1 VPVIESNDQHYIEPV
16 LICIPDMTGFTRFMS
31 ETDIDF
37 SRKVIPPL
45 LQTIINSNVLGLKLS
60 EIEGDAVLFYRT
72 GPLPSLNELVEQ
84 CKMFY
89 VEFGHRLNRLR
100 LEHADD
106 FHKNVSTGRL
116 GLKIIVHYGEVSLSP
131 IGDRI
136 KLIGEDVII
145 AHRLLKNSISDHEYL
160 LLTEKY
166 LGNYNDKEAEELL
179 HWAELSKGS
188 DEYDHLGKVNY
199 RYISLESLFTSA
211 SGSGQS

>member
-1 VPVIESNDQHYIEPV
+1 METNRDIVPA

-45 LQTIINSNVLGLKLS
+45 LQTIVNSNVLDLKLS

-72 GPLPSLNELVEQ
+72 GPLPTLQELVEQ

-89 VEFGHRLNRLR
+89 VDFGHRLTL
-100 LEHADD
+100 LKQQHADD
-106 FHKNVSTGRL
+106 YKKHVSSSRL

-131 IGDRI
+131 IGDRV
-136 KLIGEDVII
+136 KLFGEDVIT
-145 AHRLLKNSISDHEYL
+145 AHRLLKNSVPDQEYL

-166 LGNYNDKEAEELL
+166 LSNYTDKELDELF
-179 HWAELSKGS
+179 HWGRLEAHK
-188 DEYDHLGKVNY
+188 DEYEHLGSVNY
-199 RYISLESLFTSA
+199 RYISLESLFTTA
-211 SGSGQS
+211 V

>member
-1 VPVIESNDQHYIEPV
+1 MKNAPDIVPA

-45 LQTIINSNVLGLKLS
+45 LQTIVNSNVLGLKLS

-72 GPLPSLNELVEQ
+72 GKLPTLKELVEQ

-89 VEFGHRLNRLR
+89 IDFGYRLTKIKRQ
-100 LEHADD
+100 HADD
-106 FHKNVSTGRL
+106 YKKHVSSSRL

-136 KLIGEDVII
+136 KLFGEDVIT
-145 AHRLLKNSISDHEYL
+145 AHRLLKNSVPDQEYL
-160 LLTEKY
+160 LLTEKF
-166 LGNYNDKEAEELL
+166 LSNYTKEEIEEVF
-179 HWAELSKGS
+179 HWGKLEGHR
-188 DEYDHLGKVNY
+188 DEYTHIGKVTY
-199 RYISLESLFTSA
+199 RYISLESLFTIV
-211 SGSGQS
+211 